1 MSKYLLLPM
10 TLLLFANC
18 AQAQLEWGYQCKLT
32 DRGYPNHA
40 NNVQRIAMF
49 PGGAIVKVRDDN
61 TGEFGGSGKVY
72 KELAN
77 TEHSYVIGVLV
88 KSDAA
93 PERHPSG
100 DVVYPVIEID
110 KRTLNYH
117 ATAMTSHHGDSS
129 ISSGTCVRL
138 TI

>member
-1 MSKYLLLPM
+1 M

-40 NNVQRIAMF
+40 NNVQRIDMF

-72 KELAN
+72 KELEN
-77 TEHSYVIGVLV
+77 NENSYVIGVFV
-88 KSDAA
+88 KSDATT
-93 PERHPSG
+93 ERYPSG
-100 DVVYPVIEID
+100 DIAFPVIQID
-110 KRTLNYH
+110 KRTLNYL
-117 ATAMTSHHGDSS
+117 ATATTPRDGHAP
-129 ISSGTCVRL
+129 ITRGTCVRL

>member
-10 TLLLFANC
+10 TFLLFANSV
-18 AQAQLEWGYQCKLT
+18 QAQLEWGYQCKLT
-32 DRGYPNHA
+32 DRDYPDHA
-40 NNVQRIAMF
+40 NNVQRIDMF
-49 PGGAIVKVRDDN
+49 PGGAIVKVKDDN

-77 TEHSYVIGVLV
+77 TEKSYVIGVLV
-88 KSDAA
+88 KSDATT
-93 PERHPSG
+93 ENHLSG
-100 DVVYPVIEID
+100 DVVYPLIEID
-110 KRTLNYH
+110 KQTLNYH
-117 ATAMTSHHGDSS
+117 ATAMTSQHGDSS